1 MSRSV
6 SDSKDEIQEG
16 IINLGILDG
25 VQHYHSLRM
34 TPAPTPT
41 YQELTEVPVLSQE
54 EIDTRLRLAGL
65 EMRTQALHRK
75 VFGIHHKIMGLDDK
89 MYIFKAILKC
99 GFITQRT
106 MCNKAVPSHGIPVVA
121 LTPVREPISR
131 FLAAV
136 HQLSNWN
143 FTQDQFV
150 EYMYDFKDPTK
161 MNSHLKPM
169 SLHMRGNEVI
179 FPITAYNDL
188 FQEIIGKSVHR
199 NARPSEVRLTQ
210 VDLTP
215 RNTDRLMEMLKQDFV
230 LWEQYKDRNDPLE
243 ILGAYHRKVDEA
255 RNG

>member
-6 SDSKDEIQEG
+6 ADSKDEIQEG
-16 IINLGILDG
+16 IINLGIIEG

-34 TPAPTPT
+34 TPAPTTT

-54 EIDTRLRLAGL
+54 EIDTRLAGL
-65 EMRTQALHRK
+65 KLRTQALHRK
-75 VFGIHHKIMGLDDK
+75 VFGIHHKIIGLDDK

-106 MCNKAVPSHGIPVVA
+106 MCNKAVPSHGIPRVA

-131 FLAAV
+131 FLAGV
-136 HQLSNWN
+136 NQLKKWGL
-143 FTQDQFV
+143 TQDEFV
-150 EYMYDFKDPTK
+150 EYMYDFEDPAK

-169 SLHMRGNEVI
+169 SLHIHGSEVV
-179 FPITAYNDL
+179 FPITAYDGIFN
-188 FQEIIGKSVHR
+188 EIIGKSVHR
-199 NARPSEVRLTQ
+199 NARPPAERLPHPDLSEENG
-210 VDLTP
+210 DK
-215 RNTDRLMEMLKQDFV
+215 LMEMLEQDFV

-243 ILGAYHRKVDEA
+243 ILSAYHRKVDEA